1 MLAGY
6 KRNSRHKRLI
16 RKLQIKDGSASD
28 WKARTNRGYISFK
41 YQTGEMEPRG
51 IRIQQIFKLQKHPD
65 LRKWY
70 FNKVSLSS
78 LFCSMKGGYLIYE

>member
-16 RKLQIKDGSASD
+16 HKLQIKDGSTSD
-28 WKARTNRGYISFK
+28 WKALTNREYISFK
-41 YQTGEMEPRG
+41 HATGEMEPRG
-51 IRIQQIFKLQKHPD
+51 IRLQQIFKLQRHPD

-70 FNKVSLSS
+70 FNKVSFSS
-78 LFCSMKGGYLIYE
+78 LSCYMKGGYIIIE

>member
-6 KRNSRHKRLI
+6 KRNSRHKRWI
-16 RKLQIKDGSASD
+16 RKLRIKYGSTSD
-28 WKARTNRGYISFK
+28 WKALTNSAYIRLK
-41 YQTGEMEPRG
+41 YQTGEMEPRD
-51 IRIQQIFKLQKHPD
+51 IRLQQKVKLQRHPD

-78 LFCSMKGGYLIYE
+78 LVCHMKGGDLIIE